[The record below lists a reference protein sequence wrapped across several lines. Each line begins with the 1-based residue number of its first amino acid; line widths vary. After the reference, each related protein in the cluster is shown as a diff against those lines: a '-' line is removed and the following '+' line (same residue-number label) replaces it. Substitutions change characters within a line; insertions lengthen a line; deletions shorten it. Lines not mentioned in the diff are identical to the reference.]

1 MAAFEHTRTQSTG
14 RALGTSLV
22 SFYFSAVAA
31 VVSWNNA
38 RITRNTLGK
47 LTLRELDDLGLIPG
61 DIEDIARGT
70 FRR

>member
-1 MAAFEHTRTQSTG
+1 MAAFEHTRTQSAG
-14 RALGTSLV
+14 RAFGTALV
-22 SFYFSAVAA
+22 SFYFSALAG

-38 RITRNTLGK
+38 RITRKSLNK
-47 LTLRELDDLGLIPG
+47 LSLRELDDLGLIPG